1 MVSTPESPGPGPQA
15 GRGTIVKWCDVAL
28 AALLTWQTLDVT
40 KPAATITAGFVFAI
54 RVAASRSHE

>member
-1 MVSTPESPGPGPQA
+1 
-15 GRGTIVKWCDVAL
+15 
-28 AALLTWQTLDVT
+28 VT